1 MPYDQL
7 LELFHI
13 HGFYMFVSGT
23 FHGDIHPGNIIY
35 KDGNIYFV
43 DTSAISH
50 TGPKIRR
57 GLFDFFTGLAY
68 WDYGECAACL
78 NTMAETA
85 IEGKKFEVFR
95 EKFITLYA
103 DFKES
108 TVSQVSLTQKMME
121 TIKLGVHSG
130 MVFERGIFAIIKSLM
145 YLDGMVLRC
154 NPDAVLLRDMRE
166 FIGDTRKIID
176 ETTPEDTPA

>member
-1 MPYDQL
+1 
-7 LELFHI
+7 
-13 HGFYMFVSGT
+13 MFVQGT
-23 FHGDIHPGNIIY
+23 FHGDIHPGNIIL
-35 KDGNIYFV
+35 KDGNMYFV
-43 DTSAISH
+43 DTSAISR

-78 NTMAETA
+78 NKMAEKGITGTQY
-85 IEGKKFEVFR
+85 ETFRKKFIE
-95 EKFITLYA
+95 LYA

-108 TVSQVSLTQKMME
+108 TVSQVSLTQRMME

-154 NPDAVLLRDMRE
+154 NPDAVLLRDMRQ
-166 FIGDTRKIID
+166 FIGDTRKMME
-176 ETTPEDTPA
+176 ETVPDKPSRSIQ